1 MKKISIAVVKK
12 LKSFSVLHNYYLII
26 CKHYIY
32 STYVNY
38 SYCKISYSFRAIATM
53 ILQITVRKIS
63 EECCQALWS
72 WWSSLFRDSTPTRTR
87 SSASMQTI
95 MMLQPINLKVRIFF
109 FTNYAWDCLNIFDPY
124 HSLFF
129 AATMGKDHMIP
140 STPQD
145 LMCIDFSIRTKP
157 KTVWIPLSQ

>member
-72 WWSSLFRDSTPTRTR
+72 WWSSLFRDSTPTRIR
-87 SSASMQTI
+87 SSTSMQTI

-109 FTNYAWDCLNIFDPY
+109 LQITPGTALIFLTPTTP
-124 HSLFF
+124 FF
-129 AATMGKDHMIP
+129 LQ
-140 STPQD
+140 PQWVK
-145 LMCIDFSIRTKP
+145 IT
-157 KTVWIPLSQ
+157 